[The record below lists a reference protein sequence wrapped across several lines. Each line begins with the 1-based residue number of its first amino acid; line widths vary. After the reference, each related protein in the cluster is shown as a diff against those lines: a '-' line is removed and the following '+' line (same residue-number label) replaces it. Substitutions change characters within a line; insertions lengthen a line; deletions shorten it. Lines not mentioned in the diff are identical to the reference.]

1 MTIKEYLK
9 EKTTMLAAAGIEDAE
24 NEAWVCLLDGTGLSR
39 SAFREDGRDI
49 GAVLSKSQ
57 IDFLETLFARRAG
70 HEPLAYIVG
79 KAPFYDLE
87 FSVGKGV
94 LIPRFDTEIL
104 VETAL
109 GSLGYPVML
118 PEFSSLPRC
127 EMHCNT
133 VTNAD
138 ISGLSDSFG
147 SSAPKEDTKVRILD
161 LCTGTGC
168 VGITIAHELMKK
180 GVAFDLV
187 MTEISEEAASFA
199 RENASRI
206 LGDLS
211 WKVEVV
217 DLWPAVSDS
226 EGGNRVSD
234 EKDESAPKKVPAWQA
249 DILVSNPPYVKIEEM
264 GELAPEVKDH
274 EPALALTDQGDGLS
288 LYRRIIEGVDRYLAP
303 GGVLAVEHGCEQGAE
318 VRKILETGL
327 KEVMTIQDYGH
338 LDRVTCGKR
347 GIK

>member
-1 MTIKEYLK
+1 MTVQEYLK
-9 EKTTMLAAAGIEDAE
+9 EKTAMLAAAGIEDAE
-24 NEAWVCLLDGTGLSR
+24 NEAWVCLLDGTGLSK
-39 SAFREDGRDI
+39 SAFREDGKDI
-49 GAVLSKSQ
+49 GDVLSKSQ

-87 FSVGKGV
+87 FLVGPGV

-109 GSLGYPVML
+109 GCLGYPVMI
-118 PEFSSLPRC
+118 PELSSLPRC

-138 ISGLSDSFG
+138 ISVVSEDSGKSGRKAG
-147 SSAPKEDTKVRILD
+147 SPVRILD

-217 DLWPAVSDS
+217 DLWPAISDS

-234 EKDESAPKKVPAWQA
+234 EKDESAPKKDPAWQA
-249 DILVSNPPYVKIEEM
+249 DVLVSNPPYVKIEEM
-264 GELAPEVKDH
+264 KELAPEVKDH
-274 EPALALTDQGDGLS
+274 EPALALTDEGDGLS

-303 GGVLAVEHGCEQGAE
+303 GGVLAVEHGCEQGSD

-347 GIK
+347 K

>member
-1 MTIKEYLK
+1 MTVQEYLK
-9 EKTTMLAAAGIEDAE
+9 EKTAMLAAAGIEDAE
-24 NEAWVCLLDGTGLSR
+24 NEAWVCLLDRTGLSK
-39 SAFREDGRDI
+39 SAFREDGKDI
-49 GAVLSKSQ
+49 GDVLSKSQ

-87 FSVGKGV
+87 FLVGPGV

-109 GSLGYPVML
+109 GCLGYPVMI
-118 PEFSSLPRC
+118 PELSSLPRC

-138 ISGLSDSFG
+138 ISVVSEDSGKSGRKAG
-147 SSAPKEDTKVRILD
+147 SPVRILD

-217 DLWPAVSDS
+217 DLWPAISDS

-234 EKDESAPKKVPAWQA
+234 EKDESAPKKDPAWQA
-249 DILVSNPPYVKIEEM
+249 DVLVSNPPYVKIEEM
-264 GELAPEVKDH
+264 KELAPEVKDH
-274 EPALALTDQGDGLS
+274 EPALALTDEGDGLS

-303 GGVLAVEHGCEQGAE
+303 GGVLAVEHGCEQGSD

-347 GIK
+347 K

>member
-1 MTIKEYLK
+1 MTVQEYLK
-9 EKTTMLAAAGIEDAE
+9 EKTAMLAAAGIEDAE
-24 NEAWVCLLDGTGLSR
+24 NEAWVCLLDGTGLSK
-39 SAFREDGRDI
+39 SAFREDGKDI
-49 GAVLSKSQ
+49 GDVLSKSQ

-87 FSVGKGV
+87 FLVGPGV

-109 GSLGYPVML
+109 GCLGYPVMI
-118 PEFSSLPRC
+118 PELSSLPRC

-138 ISGLSDSFG
+138 VSVVSEDSGKSGRKAG
-147 SSAPKEDTKVRILD
+147 SPVRILD
-161 LCTGTGC
+161 LCTGSGC

-217 DLWPAVSDS
+217 DLWPAISDS

-234 EKDESAPKKVPAWQA
+234 EKDESAPKKDPAWQA
-249 DILVSNPPYVKIEEM
+249 DVLVSNPPYVKIEEM
-264 GELAPEVKDH
+264 KELAPEVKDH
-274 EPALALTDQGDGLS
+274 EPALALTDEGDGLS

-303 GGVLAVEHGCEQGAE
+303 GGVLAVEHGCEQGSD

-347 GIK
+347 K